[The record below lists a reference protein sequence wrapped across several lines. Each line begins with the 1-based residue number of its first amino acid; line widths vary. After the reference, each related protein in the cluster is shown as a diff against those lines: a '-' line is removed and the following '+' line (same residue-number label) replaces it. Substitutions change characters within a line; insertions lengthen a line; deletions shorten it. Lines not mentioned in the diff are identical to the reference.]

1 MVAVGELD
9 EVEEAVGPVGDLL
22 VDQGLNQGAQQVEDL
37 VSTAGNQ
44 QTVEARIDGD
54 KELGVRLAPT

>member
-1 MVAVGELD
+1 MQMVAVGELD

-37 VSTAGNQ
+37 VSTAG
-44 QTVEARIDGD
+44 
-54 KELGVRLAPT
+54 